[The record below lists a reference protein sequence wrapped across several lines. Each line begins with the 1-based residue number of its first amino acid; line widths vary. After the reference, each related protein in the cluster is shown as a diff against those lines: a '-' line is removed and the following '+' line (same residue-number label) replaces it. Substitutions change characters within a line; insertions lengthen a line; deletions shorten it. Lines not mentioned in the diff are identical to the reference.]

1 MTKLIIEIRE
11 GVLTRVTSNITIEPI
26 EYVLVDWDN
35 INDGDEFPE
44 EFYPVDNVSL
54 DIDKM
59 LIGLRIDNILNT
71 D

>member
-1 MTKLIIEIRE
+1 MTKLIIEIRG
-11 GVLTRVTSNITIEPI
+11 GVLTRVTSNITIK
-26 EYVLVDWDN
+26 YVLVDWDN
-35 INDGDEFPE
+35 IEAGDEFPE